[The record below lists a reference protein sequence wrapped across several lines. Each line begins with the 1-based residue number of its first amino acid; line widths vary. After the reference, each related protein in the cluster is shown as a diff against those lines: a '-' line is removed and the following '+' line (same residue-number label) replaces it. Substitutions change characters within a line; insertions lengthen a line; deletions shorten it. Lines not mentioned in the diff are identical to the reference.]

1 MPSSFANSLIN
12 TQPLSV
18 IMLCLLTSA
27 AGALSTTSIAGR
39 LQGQGRVVAVRP
51 ALADSSNHLC
61 IGDTC
66 APIKSWFDGPV
77 APRRRTPPLVKGFV
91 SARRKVSLM
100 SPTRITIIGALVN
113 VVLATTKICA
123 TLCRNRGGRPSAAQE
138 ADWPRL
144 ARV

>member
-61 IGDTC
+61 IGDTILS
-66 APIKSWFDGPV
+66 AAEAAGGGE
-77 APRRRTPPLVKGFV
+77 AAAAGRRRG
-91 SARRKVSLM
+91 SA
-100 SPTRITIIGALVN
+100 
-113 VVLATTKICA
+113 ATTI
-123 TLCRNRGGRPSAAQE
+123 TR
-138 ADWPRL
+138 D
-144 ARV
+144 V